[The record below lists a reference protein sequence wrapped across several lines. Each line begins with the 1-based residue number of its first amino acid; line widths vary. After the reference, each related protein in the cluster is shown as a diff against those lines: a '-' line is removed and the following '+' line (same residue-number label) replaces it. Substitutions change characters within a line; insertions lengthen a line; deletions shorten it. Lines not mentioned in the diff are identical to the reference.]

1 MDEISALRKNRKYY
15 VYIAKTFEIR
25 FDTSNYELKKNKIV
39 IGLMKDELEGNMM

>member
-25 FDTSNYELKKNKIV
+25 FDTSNYELNRPLTERKI
-39 IGLMKDELEGNMM
+39 K